1 MLETLCKP
9 MMLEILIT
17 DGKQLKDL
25 QKDFNTLFPYLK
37 IEFYDT
43 PNYSQ
48 KSAVK
53 SKLLNSAQTV
63 KMSRRV
69 NNEGAFTINNN
80 MSVANFEKELW
91 DKFGLSAQVFRMSGK
106 MWIETSLT
114 DSWTLERQNNEGF
127 EMSEKSA

>member
-1 MLETLCKP
+1 MPETLCKP
-9 MMLEILIT
+9 MMLEILIN
-17 DGKQLKDL
+17 DSRLLKDL
-25 QKDFNTLFPYLK
+25 QKDFNNVFPYLK

-43 PNYSQ
+43 PNYAK
-48 KSAVK
+48 KSAMK
-53 SKLLNSAQTV
+53 SKLLSSAQTV

-69 NNEGAFTINNN
+69 NTEGAFAFNGN